1 MRKRAVRQPFADMA
15 ERVGFEPTEPRGSTV
30 FKTAA
35 FDHSATSPGK
45 IELLSRHVQTTQR
58 VHVES
63 GEPPRYENHPG
74 FHLRVAT
81 KASSVLAVL
90 ICSGQISRP
99 LSHLSR

>member
-1 MRKRAVRQPFADMA
+1 MDDDNKLWRVELTGVRKDKLA

-45 IELLSRHVQTTQR
+45 IELLSRHVATIQR

-63 GEPPRYENHPG
+63 GESPRYENRPG
-74 FHLRVAT
+74 FRLRDNA
-81 KASSVLAVL
+81 KASSRGSLF
-90 ICSGQISRP
+90 
-99 LSHLSR
+99 